1 MGRTKATEMLCFGK
15 KLDANEA
22 KERNLVTQI
31 FPHQTFQQNVQ
42 VSLIHPYQII
52 LPSFNIHCHHIKYI
66 FSSCY
71 AQEVLE
77 SVVKEL
83 PSAAFNSTKRMIR
96 LGAGPQALHLVN
108 KREVE
113 ELKVRFQS
121 PECVEAALKVIMKSR
136 SNKSNL

>member
-1 MGRTKATEMLCFGK
+1 MR
-15 KLDANEA
+15 
-22 KERNLVTQI
+22 
-31 FPHQTFQQNVQ
+31 
-42 VSLIHPYQII
+42 
-52 LPSFNIHCHHIKYI
+52 
-66 FSSCY
+66 
-71 AQEVLE
+71 
-77 SVVKEL
+77 EL

-96 LGAGPQALHLVN
+96 LGADPQTLHLVN